1 MPFIK
6 QMEDAILHRLDSAG
20 DEHTAGVAQ
29 RRQMLGVAEQ
39 VFNLNRYIIGKLG
52 KLRMQ
57 GLHQGDSMPNA
68 VEKIWIAKG
77 DVLGP
82 SRDLLSDIRQ
92 DHITLH
98 NPETPLID
106 WYNGAMAAQVLT
118 ATARLGVARDALLLW
133 PHDEARIS
141 ERQGYILAVWHHKAL
156 ALQ

>member
-1 MPFIK
+1 
-6 QMEDAILHRLDSAG
+6 
-20 DEHTAGVAQ
+20 
-29 RRQMLGVAEQ
+29 MLGVAEQ

-57 GLHQGDSMPNA
+57 CLHQGDSMTNA
-68 VEKIWIAKG
+68 VEKIRIAKG

-92 DHITLH
+92 DHVTLH

-106 WYNGAMAAQVLT
+106 WHNRAMAAQVLT
-118 ATARLGVARDALLLW
+118 ATARLGIARDALLFW

-141 ERQGYILAVWHHKAL
+141 ERRGENLAVLHHQAL
-156 ALQ
+156 ALQGDHRVPVFPP